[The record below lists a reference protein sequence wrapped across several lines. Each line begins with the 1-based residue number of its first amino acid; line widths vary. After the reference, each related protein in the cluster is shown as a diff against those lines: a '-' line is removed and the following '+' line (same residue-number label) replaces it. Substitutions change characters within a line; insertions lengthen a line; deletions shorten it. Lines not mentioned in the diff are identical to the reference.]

1 MGESCMPPTYA
12 MAEFCTRT
20 PVHRY
25 MCLRGQPRATPQHQA
40 ETCTLTVARPR
51 FIQLS
56 VRDAGIEICFKIFY
70 YMAVVVVKSRLESH
84 AARGYGDY
92 AIYAIYC
99 SLLVICFLSQ
109 VPPAVY
115 MVMVLVY
122 RYWKAKLPVSISY
135 NCVLNY
141 PWVSLLH

>member
-1 MGESCMPPTYA
+1 LCRCCVGVVS
-12 MAEFCTRT
+12 
-20 PVHRY
+20 V
-25 MCLRGQPRATPQHQA
+25 LRR
-40 ETCTLTVARPR
+40 CCV
-51 FIQLS
+51 
-56 VRDAGIEICFKIFY
+56 DAV
-70 YMAVVVVKSRLESH
+70 VVVVKSRLESH
-84 AARGYGDY
+84 ATRGYGDY

-109 VPPAVY
+109 GPPAVY